1 MKNTQS
7 FGSERIVGKTPN
19 GGKYSEIYYYCGYNE
34 ACAKEDA
41 THCIIEERRKNGT
54 LINRIYCML

>member
-1 MKNTQS
+1 MKNKQS
-7 FGSERIVGKTPN
+7 FGFERIVGKTLN

-41 THCIIEERRKNGT
+41 THCVILEKKANGKIINT
-54 LINRIYCML
+54 IYCML